1 MVVKSI
7 DQSEES
13 ITWMQTWN
21 LWGSVRMSL
30 EVERVLR
37 SFGMTEAGAMSARL
51 ENTDLASS
59 S

>member
-1 MVVKSI
+1 
-7 DQSEES
+7 
-13 ITWMQTWN
+13 MQTWN

-30 EVERVLR
+30 EVERVVSSL
-37 SFGMTEAGAMSARL
+37 GMTEAGAMRARL

>member
-1 MVVKSI
+1 M
-7 DQSEES
+7 S

-30 EVERVLR
+30 EVERVVSSL
-37 SFGMTEAGAMSARL
+37 GMTEAGAMRARL